1 MPEYLQTAANVA
13 SWALIVAGVYFIVIG
28 AIGLIRMP
36 DVYTRMHA
44 ASLIDSLGSGLL
56 ILGLIIQAGPTFIAL
71 KLLLIYFLLFFTSP
85 VATHAVAQASL
96 VAGIEPLLDE
106 DRRKRASPSAS
117 TPTKSD

>member
-1 MPEYLQTAANVA
+1 MPEYLQTAANIS
-13 SWALIVAGVYFIVIG
+13 SWVFIVAGAYFIVIG

-56 ILGLIIQAGPTFIAL
+56 ILGLIIQAGPTLIAL

-96 VAGIEPLLDE
+96 VAGVEPLLDE